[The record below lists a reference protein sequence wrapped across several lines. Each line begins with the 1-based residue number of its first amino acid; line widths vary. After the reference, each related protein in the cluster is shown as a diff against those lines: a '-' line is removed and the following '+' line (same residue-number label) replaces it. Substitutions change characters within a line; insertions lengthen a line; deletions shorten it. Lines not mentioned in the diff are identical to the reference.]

1 MSVLHLYTDGSC
13 IGNPGPGGWAYVV
26 LNEQGIVEKNA
37 GGEIDTTNNRM
48 EIMAVIEGLSM
59 VKEYL
64 AQHEVMDSDLKI
76 YSDSNLLISTMTKNW
91 KKKKNVDLWMNLEEI
106 LNSFNKNQITISWN
120 WVKAHAGHKYNE
132 MVDKMALDCAIKN
145 QKRPYPNS
153 QNKYHLFS
161 NYCLL

>member
-106 LNSFNKNQITISWN
+106 LNSFNKNQITI
-120 WVKAHAGHKYNE
+120 
-132 MVDKMALDCAIKN
+132 
-145 QKRPYPNS
+145 
-153 QNKYHLFS
+153 
-161 NYCLL
+161 